1 MFIEGFYFVILL
13 THQYSSQKKNV
24 CMESF
29 NIFFSL
35 QKESCIVD
43 HLKKK
48 LIFFYVTNIKMDNW
62 SYSMLTRII
71 SIRITY

>member
-13 THQYSSQKKNV
+13 THQYSSQKKK
-24 CMESF
+24 CLESF

-48 LIFFYVTNIKMDNW
+48 VNFFF
-62 SYSMLTRII
+62 MLLTSKWTIGVI
-71 SIRITY
+71 QC